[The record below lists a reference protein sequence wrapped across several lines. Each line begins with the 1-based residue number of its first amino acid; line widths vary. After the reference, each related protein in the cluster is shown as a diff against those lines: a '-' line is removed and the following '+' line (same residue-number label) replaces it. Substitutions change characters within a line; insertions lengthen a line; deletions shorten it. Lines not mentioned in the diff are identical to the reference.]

1 MNKKE
6 ERLRRAKRGRAKIA
20 ASKANRLTVYRSNN
34 NIYAQLL
41 SAEGAKVLAQASSLE
56 AAIRSKYKLGNN
68 KEVASEVGKLVAER
82 AKSAGIT
89 QVAFDR
95 SGYKYHGRVK
105 ALEEALRENGLVC

>member
-20 ASKANRLTVYRSNN
+20 ASRMNRLTVYRSNN

-41 SAEGAKVLAQASSLE
+41 SAEGARVLAQASSLE
-56 AAIRSKYKLGNN
+56 TAIRSKYKSCNN

-105 ALEEALRENGLVC
+105 ALAEALRENGLVC

>member
-56 AAIRSKYKLGNN
+56 AAIRSKYKSGNN
-68 KEVASEVGKLVAER
+68 KEVASEVGKLIAER

-105 ALEEALRENGLVC
+105 ALAEALRENGVVC